1 MALSVLLSW
10 CQPFTLTI
18 FTLVNTSTA
27 GQVCPVGQL
36 NTVYKLHYR
45 STPLH
50 TSSTVT
56 MPVSAYTAE
65 ERGETNTDSYKV
77 FVKDSEGVY

>member
-1 MALSVLLSW
+1 M
-10 CQPFTLTI
+10 I
-18 FTLVNTSTA
+18 
-27 GQVCPVGQL
+27 QL
-36 NTVYKLHYR
+36 NVTVYKLHYR

-50 TSSTVT
+50 TSSSVT

-77 FVKDSEGVY
+77 FVKDSEGVYCLRHYIP

>member
-1 MALSVLLSW
+1 M
-10 CQPFTLTI
+10 I
-18 FTLVNTSTA
+18 
-27 GQVCPVGQL
+27 QL
-36 NTVYKLHYR
+36 NTVYKSHYR

-77 FVKDSEGVY
+77 FVKDSEGLY

>member
-1 MALSVLLSW
+1 MVSALYTHNIYISYHHHSWSSVSSVQL
-10 CQPFTLTI
+10 I
-18 FTLVNTSTA
+18 
-27 GQVCPVGQL
+27 QL
-36 NTVYKLHYR
+36 NVTVYKLHYR

-50 TSSTVT
+50 TSSSVT